1 MHDSTAYIGLD
12 VHSRTCTMAW
22 ITMTWMNEEGAYRGP
37 STFRTDGENL
47 RKKAEGVKADEKAL
61 TLEEGPLAFWTARV
75 LDGIVDRNVVCDPR
89 ENYLISKAARKDDE
103 ADAKA
108 LARLLRLGEVKEVY
122 QPESDRRALFKQAA
136 GHYTN
141 LRDQCRKLKQ
151 KIKAR
156 LKRWGL
162 WKIPSTDVYSKSGRE
177 VYLEKLGT
185 EESGRRWRVSTGF
198 LTRLPKKNRRL
209 AGSW

>member
-1 MHDSTAYIGLD
+1 MMILCTWYYIGLD

-75 LDGIVDRNVVCDPR
+75 LDGIVDRTVVCDPR
-89 ENYLISKAARKDDE
+89 ENYLISRAARKDDE

-122 QPESDRRALFKQAA
+122 QPENDRRALFKQAA
-136 GHYTN
+136 SHYCQPLHGPPRSAARTEAK
-141 LRDQCRKLKQ
+141 DQVLAEALGALEDPFNRCVQQKRSGGLPGEAQARKNPH
-151 KIKAR
+151 A
-156 LKRWGL
+156 
-162 WKIPSTDVYSKSGRE
+162 GRE
-177 VYLEKLGT
+177 F
-185 EESGRRWRVSTGF
+185 VS
-198 LTRLPKKNRRL
+198 
-209 AGSW
+209 AS